1 MTRQT
6 TCRLTSPPS
15 RLAFIWS
22 LLLCLSISQVAFSA
36 TAEEHNAV
44 DSVSAVHPG
53 IEFWREVRQRGIPSR
68 GNTQIKGVD
77 SDILI
82 NPYGDQWA
90 QFRIDY
96 IITYG
101 TLALVAVTLII
112 LLFFLIRGRIKVKGG
127 LSGNRVRR
135 FSQFQII
142 AHWMMAS
149 FFLFL
154 GVTGLVLLF
163 GRTALIPLI
172 GHEAFSLLA
181 AASKLGHNLTGLFF
195 LLSLLLLL
203 FGLVK
208 RNLYEKGD
216 LKWALSAG
224 GLLGKSHPSIG
235 FFNFGEK
242 CLFWIVILLGLVIS
256 VSGLIMV
263 TPNFGQGR
271 IVMELSHIAHAVG
284 ALLLIAVSFG
294 HMYLSLFGVEG
305 ALEGM
310 KSGYVDINWAE
321 AHHDRWARECRDQNQ
336 IITAAVDA
344 TDRSG

>member
-149 FFLFL
+149 FF
-154 GVTGLVLLF
+154 
-163 GRTALIPLI
+163 
-172 GHEAFSLLA
+172 
-181 AASKLGHNLTGLFF
+181 
-195 LLSLLLLL
+195 
-203 FGLVK
+203 
-208 RNLYEKGD
+208 
-216 LKWALSAG
+216 
-224 GLLGKSHPSIG
+224 
-235 FFNFGEK
+235 
-242 CLFWIVILLGLVIS
+242 
-256 VSGLIMV
+256 
-263 TPNFGQGR
+263 
-271 IVMELSHIAHAVG
+271 
-284 ALLLIAVSFG
+284 
-294 HMYLSLFGVEG
+294 
-305 ALEGM
+305 
-310 KSGYVDINWAE
+310 
-321 AHHDRWARECRDQNQ
+321 
-336 IITAAVDA
+336 
-344 TDRSG
+344 

>member
-1 MTRQT
+1 MTRQI
-6 TCRLTSPPS
+6 TCRLTFLTS
-15 RLAFIWS
+15 RLAFILS
-22 LLLCLSISQVAFSA
+22 LLLCLSISQIAFSA

-53 IEFWREVRQRGIPSR
+53 TDLWREVRQRDIKLR
-68 GNTQIKGVD
+68 GNTQIKSVD
-77 SDILI
+77 SDVLI

-90 QFRIDY
+90 RFRVDEIVTFGA
-96 IITYG
+96 IA
-101 TLALVAVTLII
+101 LAVVVLII
-112 LLFFLIRGRIKVKGG
+112 LVFFLIRGCIKLREGF
-127 LSGNRVRR
+127 SGNRVRR

-154 GVTGLVLLF
+154 GVTGLILLF

-181 AASKLGHNLTGLFF
+181 AASKLGHNLTGLVF

-216 LKWALSAG
+216 LKWVLSAG

-235 FFNFGEK
+235 FFNLGEK

-310 KSGYVDINWAE
+310 KSGFVDINWAE
-321 AHHDRWARECRDQNQ
+321 AHHDRWARECREKNK
-336 IITAAVDA
+336 IIRAEIDA
-344 TDRSG
+344 TGS